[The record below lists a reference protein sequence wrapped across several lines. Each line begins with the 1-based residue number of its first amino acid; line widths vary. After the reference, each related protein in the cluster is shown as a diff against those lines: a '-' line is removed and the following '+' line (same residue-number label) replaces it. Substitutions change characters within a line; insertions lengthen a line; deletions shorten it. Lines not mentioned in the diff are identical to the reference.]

1 MTTETAIWMVDWQSE
16 SDLDSIRNSCD
27 VYYTQTGNISVLIFK
42 YVYFLIPC
50 FPELIPTRL
59 VHSQN
64 HWSDPS
70 WWVVKDPAP
79 RRAFITFHSH
89 CSFLVTIWSA
99 VLDLTSQFFPL
110 RNHQCSEDSQW
121 HLLIPTLGDD
131 WSKFCRVR
139 RIFLMEHSRHLRERR
154 QPMYWFKIK

>member
-110 RNHQCSEDSQW
+110 RIVSGIFWFPLWEMIDRSSAESGGYFWWNTLVIWERGHNQCID
-121 HLLIPTLGDD
+121 
-131 WSKFCRVR
+131 
-139 RIFLMEHSRHLRERR
+139 LRSN
-154 QPMYWFKIK
+154 KIL